1 LVQYQQGDLERG
13 RSDSMA
19 KIFLFR
25 GKSIEELQKMS
36 LEDFSKFLPSR
47 QRRVLLRGF
56 SVEEKKFLE
65 NLRKSNKPAR
75 THLREMVIIP
85 EMVFKKVLV
94 HNGNT
99 WVGVDIKPEMVGHRL
114 GEFALTRKRVMHSAP
129 GVGATKSSKFMP
141 LK

>member
-1 LVQYQQGDLERG
+1 VERE
-13 RSDSMA
+13 RSDNMV
-19 KIFLFR
+19 KVFTMK
-25 GKSIEELQKMS
+25 GKTIEELQKMS
-36 LEDFSKFLPSR
+36 LEDFSKLIPSR
-47 QRRVLLRGF
+47 QRRALLRGF
-56 SVEEKKFLE
+56 SNEEKKFLE
-65 NLRKSNKPAR
+65 RLRKSNKPVR

-114 GEFALTRKRVMHSAP
+114 GEFALTRKRVIHSAP
-129 GVGATKSSKFMP
+129 GVGATKASKFMP